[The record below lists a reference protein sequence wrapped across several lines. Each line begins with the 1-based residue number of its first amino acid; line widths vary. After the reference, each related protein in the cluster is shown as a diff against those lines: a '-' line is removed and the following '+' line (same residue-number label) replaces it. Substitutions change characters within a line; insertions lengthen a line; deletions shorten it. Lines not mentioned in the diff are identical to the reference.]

1 MAQGANY
8 PHYAQ
13 SSPMQSHIPMWHTI
27 KGMEIISSP
36 HFQNISHPNVPHHTV
51 QTETNR
57 TLHKNGNPING
68 TRCKLFAQRTV
79 SSNAQSHPNVAHH

>member
-27 KGMEIISSP
+27 KGMEIISNP
-36 HFQNISHPNVPHHTV
+36 HFKNISHPRVILAKKA
-51 QTETNR
+51 QTQLFGVVVFD
-57 TLHKNGNPING
+57 TLKVFQMDNQFF
-68 TRCKLFAQRTV
+68 L
-79 SSNAQSHPNVAHH
+79 

>member
-27 KGMEIISSP
+27 KGMEIISNP
-36 HFQNISHPNVPHHTV
+36 HFKNISHPNMPHHTV
-51 QTETNR
+51 YSQP
-57 TLHKNGNPING
+57 L
-68 TRCKLFAQRTV
+68 
-79 SSNAQSHPNVAHH
+79 